1 MERWF
6 YQLEKLKAIIAKFDV
21 MFVWLTVF
29 SLGGMTLLITIQV
42 VLRNLFNA
50 PLAWSEELA
59 RYLFIW
65 MTFIAG
71 YLGARQNKH
80 IGVAAL
86 QNALPPL
93 GGRILRF
100 LSFFICAV
108 FFAII
113 VVATI
118 QFWPRLMKQTS
129 PAIEMPVAFVY
140 FGMLLGALFMS
151 IWYLLLAISSLSKE
165 GNVPELKPE
174 EVENL

>member
-1 MERWF
+1 MAAKLK
-6 YQLEKLKAIIAKFDV
+6 QLKAILAKFDV
-21 MFVWLTVF
+21 IFKWLTVF

-42 VLRNLFNA
+42 ILRNLVNA
-50 PLAWSEELA
+50 PLAWSEEVA

-65 MTFIAG
+65 MTFLAG
-71 YLGARQNKH
+71 YLGARKNKH

-100 LSFFICAV
+100 ISYFLCAMFFS
-108 FFAII
+108 II
-113 VVATI
+113 VYATF

-129 PAIEMPVAFVY
+129 PALEMPIAVVY
-140 FGMLLGALFMS
+140 FGMVLGSFFMAL
-151 IWYLLLAISSLSKE
+151 WYLLLAISSLSREKDI
-165 GNVPELKPE
+165 PTTRPE

>member
-1 MERWF
+1 M
-6 YQLEKLKAIIAKFDV
+6 EKLKAIIAKFDV

>member
-1 MERWF
+1 ML
-6 YQLEKLKAIIAKFDV
+6 QLEKLKAIIAKFDV
-21 MFVWLTVF
+21 VFVWLTVF

-100 LSFFICAV
+100 LSFFICAA
-108 FFAII
+108 FFTII

-129 PAIEMPVAFVY
+129 PALEMPVAFVY
-140 FGMLLGALFMS
+140 FGMVLGAVFMAV
-151 IWYLLLAISSLSKE
+151 WYLLLAFTALSKE
-165 GNVPELKPE
+165 GIIPEVPPE
-174 EVENL
+174 EVDNI